1 MTLSHSLQPIHSN
14 SLSES
19 HSIHRRWTRCF
30 CQDLLSNYQAEV
42 SRRGRNHVFRTSK
55 IKINGF
61 CNLALSSVVTLRVL
75 VHQKHFKWCFLFC
88 GDTLC
93 KTYSNRYFLCG
104 EALPNNEFM
113 IPGVQRPHQQK
124 QWNTN
129 GWTENDFFHN
139 VAAEAIDWER
149 RTDWLRD

>member
-14 SLSES
+14 LLSES

-75 VHQKHFKWCFLFC
+75 GWLTRSILSDAFYFVEIHCTKPFQIGTFYVVKLYRIMNLWFLEYR
-88 GDTLC
+88 DHTS
-93 KTYSNRYFLCG
+93 K
-104 EALPNNEFM
+104 NNETQMDGQKM
-113 IPGVQRPHQQK
+113 IFFIMWQLRP
-124 QWNTN
+124 
-129 GWTENDFFHN
+129 
-139 VAAEAIDWER
+139 
-149 RTDWLRD
+149 